1 MKSKTKIGKQVKR
14 KTNSELVKTIIDA
27 KKHKSWVEI
36 AGMISGPRR
45 KRINLNLDK
54 INKEAREGETLVIP
68 GKVLSQG
75 EIKKKV
81 KIVALGF
88 SENAME
94 KLSTEKVAF
103 STIDEEIKK
112 NPEAKGI
119 RILIK

>member
-1 MKSKTKIGKQVKR
+1 M
-14 KTNSELVKTIIDA
+14 
-27 KKHKSWVEI
+27 
-36 AGMISGPRR
+36 
-45 KRINLNLDK
+45 DK